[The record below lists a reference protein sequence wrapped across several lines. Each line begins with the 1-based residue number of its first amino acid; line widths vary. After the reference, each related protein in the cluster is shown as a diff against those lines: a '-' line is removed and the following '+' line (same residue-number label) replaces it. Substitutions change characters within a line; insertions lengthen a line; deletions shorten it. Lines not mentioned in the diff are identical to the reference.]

1 MSTFSLVAIDVA
13 TGLIAVVLLASGIA
27 KVRTPGRT
35 VDAMAAL
42 GVPGFFRR
50 GWIAAL
56 LPVVEIVVGG
66 VLLLAPGLLRL
77 LAALA
82 ATVMMLVFIAL
93 IGKVVASGED
103 VSCECFGALSR
114 DPVDR
119 WTLVRNVLLLVASAV
134 AACAGTDGSSLVL
147 SLPSRSGTELALL
160 VTTGLAVLAVAVLGT
175 LVLATRRQLRRA
187 REVGS
192 AAHEQGEPITGTPVP
207 PLELVDSRGVTVT
220 LPRLGGGRAVLLL
233 FVRTGCGNCGP
244 VARAFPEWQERLGE
258 SVLIV
263 AATSSDPNEMATDY
277 PEYGESLRFG
287 SLAVRSAIGVRMVP
301 CAVVLGSN
309 GLIASEI
316 VEGSAAIDA
325 LVGGLE
331 QAIRVASPS

>member
-1 MSTFSLVAIDVA
+1 MSAFDPVATAVA
-13 TGLIAVVLLASGIA
+13 TGLIAFVFLISGIA
-27 KVRTPGRT
+27 KVRSPGRT

-42 GVPGFFRR
+42 GIPRFLRR

-66 VLLLAPGLLRL
+66 VLLLAPGLLRF

-82 ATVMMLVFIAL
+82 ATAMMLVFTAL
-93 IGKVVASGED
+93 IAKVVSSGED

-119 WTLVRNVLLLVASAV
+119 WTLVRNVLLLVASV
-134 AACAGTDGSSLVL
+134 LAAFVGTSGSSLVL

-175 LVLATRRQLRRA
+175 LVLATRRELRRA
-187 REVGS
+187 REVASS
-192 AAHEQGEPITGTPVP
+192 APEQGEPITGTPVP

-220 LPRLGGGRAVLLL
+220 LPRLGGRRAVLLV
-233 FVRTGCGNCGP
+233 FVRTGCGNCRA
-244 VARAFPEWQERLGE
+244 VARAFPEWQERLGD
-258 SVLIV
+258 SVQII
-263 AATSSDPNEMATDY
+263 AATSSDPDEMAAEY
-277 PEYGESLRFG
+277 PEYGDSLRFG
-287 SLAVRSAIGVRMVP
+287 SLAVRRAIGVRMVP

-309 GLIASEI
+309 GMIASEI
-316 VEGSAAIDA
+316 VEGSVAIA
-325 LVGGLE
+325 GLVDGLE
-331 QAIRVASPS
+331 QAIHVASRS